1 MFCSCFLRCPEVPQD
16 FFGSFECCAWERS
29 AESRPSC
36 RTGWIH
42 SSRCRLG
49 WHYPFW
55 NEANQFTL
63 GKKNELANM
72 KRVMSHVSNPSMFR
86 FYCDFRECRQ
96 GDSQIRC
103 HLRMKRLKP
112 KVLPFTYW
120 KPLQY
125 MWLSHREEG
134 QLANPRS
141 YMINIYNVV

>member
-1 MFCSCFLRCPEVPQD
+1 MDIKGPPGCFARVFSAVPKSLRI
-16 FFGSFECCAWERS
+16 SS
-29 AESRPSC
+29 ALSNVALGKGQPSLGLLAGQGEF
-36 RTGWIH
+36 TVLVAGWV
-42 SSRCRLG
+42 G
-49 WHYPFW
+49 T
-55 NEANQFTL
+55 TL
-63 GKKNELANM
+63 SETKPTSLPLEKKNELANM

-125 MWLSHREEG
+125 M
-134 QLANPRS
+134 
-141 YMINIYNVV
+141 